1 MPTPRARGTQLLSL
15 DPPLHQEVLRL
26 ALTKVS
32 VQGGGGR
39 EGERGQTRT
48 NSLRKASMFGPQL
61 DFQASQG
68 TEWVFR
74 VSFLLIQLNSTF
86 YCGFPD
92 PQVPNFNK
100 LLCATDQLS

>member
-1 MPTPRARGTQLLSL
+1 
-15 DPPLHQEVLRL
+15 
-26 ALTKVS
+26 
-32 VQGGGGR
+32 
-39 EGERGQTRT
+39 
-48 NSLRKASMFGPQL
+48 MFGPQL

-92 PQVPNFNK
+92 PQVLDFNK